1 VTAYDRLV
9 KEGVVKLDM
18 PYFEVSKDGKIVE
31 NVDNILYE
39 TKMDP
44 FTSVLK
50 LNSLEVTSGEFRE
63 ASKGQLLS
71 IMAPNDAATFSAVS
85 AKMAPKLFMFN
96 NVIAGDKVGKTLV
109 ALDFNSASKAIVP
122 NYRIEVALSDWLSY
136 RLLPLAKK
144 PKKASALILQGTVTS
159 PVFTFQLQDQ
169 QRQSVESLG
178 ASKLLIKLPYSG
190 RAKDFKKVDIF
201 ETSVLN
207 GNQLTPLKVL
217 KAEFI
222 AVKPGTTVNPGYVV
236 AIVDR
241 LPERVVLVDLK
252 KAKKK

>member
-1 VTAYDRLV
+1 
-9 KEGVVKLDM
+9 
-18 PYFEVSKDGKIVE
+18 
-31 NVDNILYE
+31 
-39 TKMDP
+39 
-44 FTSVLK
+44 
-50 LNSLEVTSGEFRE
+50 
-63 ASKGQLLS
+63 
-71 IMAPNDAATFSAVS
+71 
-85 AKMAPKLFMFN
+85 
-96 NVIAGDKVGKTLV
+96 
-109 ALDFNSASKAIVP
+109 
-122 NYRIEVALSDWLSY
+122 
-136 RLLPLAKK
+136 
-144 PKKASALILQGTVTS
+144 
-159 PVFTFQLQDQ
+159 VFTFQLQDQ

-222 AVKPGTTVNPGYVV
+222 GVKPGTTVNPGYVV